1 MARKLKGLFAKYI
14 TNRQSFLFVGVVC
27 VILAVVVV
35 VSNEKIYDVAHPP
48 ATNKHGRKFQDND
61 NVSLASSGR
70 HRVSGSI
77 PMNLQEPAEQVSR
90 ILSSQPER
98 LQRLQ
103 ATFSIWR
110 QDHPELSDRLIEL
123 IATRLGGTTGVEIQ
137 SWSESELRS
146 GIALV
151 LHGEEFQ
158 EMLPFFAELA
168 GRLAE
173 INPHGALEMVESSQ
187 ATSPDKAQ
195 LLGEI
200 LAGWMRADSSGAVNW
215 ACALP
220 TGSLRDNILE
230 HVVQNLVQDHPEKAA
245 EIVAMEFES
254 PESEANSVRT
264 VVGRWMHLDPSATVN
279 WLSRFPVSTLR
290 SEMLQ
295 VAVSSWNTMDRD
307 ALVGWIDGLPADD
320 FRIEVEAVSR
330 HYGDTALRQNEIPIP

>member
-1 MARKLKGLFAKYI
+1 MARKLKDLIAKYI
-14 TNRQSFLFVGVVC
+14 SNSKLFLLVGVAC
-27 VILAVVVV
+27 VILAAAVV
-35 VSNEKIYDVAHPP
+35 VSNEKLHHAAHPP
-48 ATNKHGRKFQDND
+48 AIHEHGRKFQDND

-103 ATFSIWR
+103 AAFSIWR
-110 QDHPELSDRLIEL
+110 QAHPELSDRLIRL
-123 IATRLGGTTGVEIQ
+123 IAARLGGTTGVGVQ
-137 SWSESELRS
+137 SWNESELRS

-151 LHGEEFQ
+151 LQGEQFQ

-173 INPHGALEMVESSQ
+173 VNPHDALEMVESSQ

-200 LAGWMRADSSGAVNW
+200 LAGWMRKDAIGAMQW
-215 ACALP
+215 ACERP
-220 TGSLRDNILE
+220 SGPQREIILE
-230 HVVQNLVQDHPEKAA
+230 HVVQNLVQEDPEKAA
-245 EIVAMEFES
+245 EIVAREFES
-254 PESEANSVRT
+254 PEAEANSVRT

-279 WLSRFPVSTLR
+279 WLIRFPVSTLR

-320 FRIEVEAVSR
+320 FRIEVEAVLGR
-330 HYGDTALRQNEIPIP
+330 HRPPSE

>member
-1 MARKLKGLFAKYI
+1 MARKLKELFARYL
-14 TNRQSFLFVGVVC
+14 TNRRSSLFVGLVC
-27 VILAVVVV
+27 VILAVVVA
-35 VSNEKIYDVAHPP
+35 SYGKLNDVAHPLD
-48 ATNKHGRKFQDND
+48 TNEHGRKFQDND

-70 HRVSGSI
+70 HRVSGLI

-90 ILSSQPER
+90 ILSSQPGR

-103 ATFSIWR
+103 AAFSIWG
-110 QDHPELSDRLIEL
+110 QDHPELSDRLIGL
-123 IATRLGGTTGVEIQ
+123 IAARLGGKTGVGVQ
-137 SWSESELRS
+137 SWNESELRS

-151 LHGEEFQ
+151 LQGEEFQ

-187 ATSPDKAQ
+187 ATSRDKAQ

-200 LAGWMRADSSGAVNW
+200 LAGWMRKDSTGAVQW
-215 ACALP
+215 ACARP
-220 TGSLRDNILE
+220 SGSQRENILE
-230 HVVQNLVQDHPEKAA
+230 HVVQNLVQEDPEKAA

-254 PESEANSVRT
+254 PEAEANSVRT

-279 WLSRFPVSTLR
+279 WLIRFPVSTLR

-330 HYGDTALRQNEIPIP
+330 QYGDTALRQNEIPTP